1 MAATTLAATSNTPVF
16 ELQSA
21 PTERIL
27 VIEHDGALRKILRR
41 LFSSEGYEVDV
52 VPDRVAGLEML
63 RRRSPSA
70 VIVDLPRPGSSECD
84 LCKKIADWIPGLPLV
99 ILSGSMDV
107 ADKVLLLEM
116 GADDYVTI
124 PFSPRELVARLRALI
139 RRASRSSREDVDV
152 YVFYVFADVT
162 VDFFKT
168 EITRGGEKITV
179 TPKEFKT
186 LEFLTKNAQRVISR
200 DELLDKVWGYENY
213 LCTRTVDNHMLRLR
227 QKLESDPPHPLH
239 FLTVHGLGYSFFAL
253 GAAQRGGA
261 IEVSIELNFAA
272 EKTSIRQSSRD
283 WVEFRR
289 TVQSIRIT
297 DVKSMTRL

>member
-1 MAATTLAATSNTPVF
+1 V
-16 ELQSA
+16 
-21 PTERIL
+21 
-27 VIEHDGALRKILRR
+27 
-41 LFSSEGYEVDV
+41 
-52 VPDRVAGLEML
+52 
-63 RRRSPSA
+63 
-70 VIVDLPRPGSSECD
+70 
-84 LCKKIADWIPGLPLV
+84 
-99 ILSGSMDV
+99 DV